1 MRLKQT
7 PFSQII
13 SNFNG
18 DIQTVQ
24 TNHLARIK
32 CFCFW
37 IPKQTLR
44 DLKSLNK
51 DQKKKYKKGKI
62 WTLKSVHQQ
71 SIYPHRIQ
79 NIIQILEINNQNN
92 L

>member
-13 SNFNG
+13 SNFNR

-32 CFCFW
+32 CFW

-51 DQKKKYKKGKI
+51 DQKKKSIKRGKFG
-62 WTLKSVHQQ
+62 H
-71 SIYPHRIQ
+71 
-79 NIIQILEINNQNN
+79 
-92 L
+92 